1 MKLHFILALL
11 MALVITSCNKQNSL
25 ELEMGR
31 VEFSFDSIASKL
43 VDEKFRYDSLF
54 VERIRKDSMTITRC
68 MGGDGYYNYSVFS
81 LKDNTFYENRIVPH
95 EIIEGETETSIV
107 LIPTFS
113 QKDSTF
119 NYFPED
125 DFLSFFV
132 PDLGFD
138 KCNYEIK
145 KANNELVTIKQSLV
159 DTTYKEIY
167 YYDQNFNIYK
177 YINTWKDNKCVY
189 VRKE

>member
-11 MALVITSCNKQNSL
+11 MALFIMSCNKQNSL
-25 ELEMGR
+25 KLEMGR

-43 VDEKFRYDSLF
+43 VDTSFRYDSLF
-54 VERIRKDSMTITRC
+54 IDRVNKDSLVIMRYL
-68 MGGDGYYNYSVFS
+68 GGEGYHYYSQFS
-81 LKDNTFYENRIVPH
+81 LKNRVFYENRIEPFV
-95 EIIEGETETSIV
+95 IIEGETETYAV

-113 QKDSTF
+113 VKDTIF
-119 NYFPED
+119 RYIVDD
-125 DFLSFFV
+125 DFTPFFV